1 MKATFSILA
10 WTASASASV
19 YKLSAS
25 LPASAGA
32 LPVLDAF
39 VSFSIEFASFPDF
52 SGNRSA
58 PNTFTDALLSNL
70 GDLTGT
76 KPYIR
81 VGGNTQDYALYN
93 ASLPWAINGTFNLSR
108 SADYPTTVYI
118 GPSFFEGY
126 GTLPGVRF
134 SHGFNLA
141 LATTPAGWQTLLDTV
156 PVACKALQPGIR
168 GNWTARAGGANRG
181 GNGTHVMGDPDTYRR
196 LYTWEYGNEP
206 DLLSTSAQGPTRPRQ
221 WNESTYVA
229 QWLNGTR
236 QIRQLVQK
244 HCPGLVREDHHRR
257 ASSPSPVVADYA
269 GFMAPSFAG
278 TNNHLKALATWKVG
292 LDIDGDISLFS
303 SHNYIS
309 GATSPG
315 VTLQGTLMNHSN
327 TERSVNAHIG
337 EYTAIFGAEHARARG
352 SNDTAEDT
360 GQRPRHIFGEAN
372 SLYNEG
378 KPGLSNS
385 FGAALWGVDFLM
397 YSAAAGIG
405 RVHMH
410 QGTNYRYASWQP
422 VETDLATRGT
432 KPPYYGNIA
441 VAAALGDT
449 RQHSV
454 SVASL
459 SRAGDPDVDS
469 AYAVYVD
476 GNLARVLVLNM
487 RGYNTTVGG
496 TGLEGPVAVQV
507 PRRLS
512 HNYTFAL
519 PAKLDRNDTVPSGN
533 SSTGSILVQRLL
545 AKGSDAITG
554 ITWDGWSY
562 NVELDGGRPVRL
574 ANVTTGERLAVQDG
588 QVTVSLPDSSAAL
601 LHF

>member
-1 MKATFSILA
+1 MKTALSVLS

-19 YKLSAS
+19 YQLSAS
-25 LPASAGA
+25 VPASAGA
-32 LPVLDAF
+32 PVLDAF
-39 VSFSIEFASFPDF
+39 VSYSIEFASFPDF
-52 SGNRSA
+52 SGNKSA
-58 PNTFTDALLSNL
+58 ANTFTDALLSNL
-70 GDLTGT
+70 GHLTGT

-93 ASLPWAINGTFNLSR
+93 ASLPWAVNGTFNLTR

-126 GTLPGVRF
+126 STLPGVRF

-156 PVACKALQPGIR
+156 PLVCEALKPEER
-168 GNWTARAGGANRG
+168 GKRTAGSGGSG
-181 GNGTHVMGDPDTYRR
+181 SGTHGKAGADARRR

-206 DLLSTSAQGPTRPRQ
+206 DLLSVSAQGPTRPLQ
-221 WNESTYVA
+221 WNESIYVA

-236 QIRQLVQK
+236 QIRQLIQQ
-244 HCPGLVREDHHRR
+244 HCPELVRDEYRHGN
-257 ASSPSPVVADYA
+257 SSSVVADHA

-278 TNNHLKALATWKVG
+278 TNNILKAPAAWKAG
-292 LDIDGDISLFS
+292 LDTDGYVALFS

-309 GATSPG
+309 GAMSPG
-315 VTLQGTLMNHSN
+315 VTLQGTLLNHSN
-327 TERSVNAHIG
+327 TVRSVSAHVA
-337 EYTAIFGAEHARARG
+337 EYASIFGAE
-352 SNDTAEDT
+352 DEDGT
-360 GQRPRHIFGEAN
+360 GNGTSKDMCRRPRQILGEAN

-397 YSAAAGIG
+397 YSAAASIG

-422 VETDLATRGT
+422 VDTTLTTRGT

-441 VAAALGDT
+441 VAATLGDT
-449 RQHSV
+449 YQHNV

-459 SRAGDPDVDS
+459 SYPGDPDVDS

-476 GNLARVLVLNM
+476 GRLARVLVLNM

-496 TGLEGPVAVQV
+496 TGLEGPIAVEI

-512 HNYTFAL
+512 QNYTFAL
-519 PAKLDRNDTVPSGN
+519 PTASFSFNSTVTTGGN
-533 SSTGSILVQRLL
+533 NTGGVLVQRLL

-562 NVELDGGRPVRL
+562 NVELDGGRPVQL

-588 QVTVSLPDSSAAL
+588 NVTVNLPDSSAAL